1 MKQLDF
7 SGIDVVRTAERERR
21 HDAFWGPL
29 NETRRT
35 TARVA
40 CDFFAFV
47 GEVDWQLAQHSR
59 LAASDPSATAERKA
73 VRDDIPH
80 GPEAHPQERS

>member
-35 TARVA
+35 
-40 CDFFAFV
+40 
-47 GEVDWQLAQHSR
+47 
-59 LAASDPSATAERKA
+59 AA
-73 VRDDIPH
+73 
-80 GPEAHPQERS
+80 EAKGRGKGGAK